1 MPNMRDLKFRIKYGD
16 FELELEGDY
25 EYVKQKFEELIKE
38 LFSSGFPAKETIK
51 SKSLELEGIFE
62 KTPDGKLHLTVP
74 VDMLTSKEALALMLY
89 AHYPNTLTDN
99 ELSDLLSSC
108 WKPTS
113 PEAIRARASELRR
126 EGKLISENGKY
137 RLSGAGIQWLKL
149 EVIQPLKNKATT

>member
-1 MPNMRDLKFRIKYGD
+1 MMRDLKFRIKYGD

-38 LFSSGFPAKETIK
+38 LFPNGFPVKEAVK

-89 AHYPNTLTDN
+89 AYYPNTLTDN

-108 WKPTS
+108 WKPIS
-113 PEAIRARASELRR
+113 PEAVRARASELRR

-149 EVIQPLKNKATT
+149 EVIRSLKNKAT